1 MWFEIT
7 LALVLLLVILLYVY
21 LTYRYRYWLRH
32 GVVYVKPSPILGNLG
47 PLLRMKST
55 SAHMTQAIYNYP
67 EAKDRPFVGIY
78 LFHRPALLLR
88 DLELIKRI
96 LSKDFPKFSNR
107 FSNSDCFGDPL
118 GSLNLFFLKNPYWKE
133 IRLKLTPFFSSGKLK
148 QMFPLVEEVGLNLNE
163 YLLEMPLNGENSFQL
178 ELKELC
184 ALYTTDVIATVA
196 FGIQANS
203 FKYPNGEFRRNGRE
217 IFRFSTRR
225 ALNFSVVFFL
235 PHLVPYLGIKVVSP
249 KQTEFLRSTMTRVLE
264 EREKSGIKRHDLIDI
279 LIDFK
284 NQTKNQPRQDDL
296 KFEGD
301 LLVAQAAIF
310 FTAGFESTSATM
322 SFALYELA
330 KHSEMQERLR
340 KEVRDVLSQSR
351 GKITQQII
359 ESLEYM
365 QMIIDETLRLYPPL
379 PFLDRE
385 CSVPKGQ
392 SYSLEPFH
400 SFSIPAGMPVY
411 IPVYA
416 VHMDPKYFP
425 HPHEFQPERFSPE
438 RKKLITPYTYMPF
451 GLGPHACIGERF
463 AMLQSKV
470 GLLNFLRNHRVT
482 LADKSV
488 KSIKLDPKALIL
500 QSQGGIHLN
509 VIRDPLKY

>member
-1 MWFEIT
+1 MWFAIT
-7 LALVLLLVILLYVY
+7 VGLVLQLLVLLYVY

-32 GVVYVKPSPILGNLG
+32 GVLDVKPNPILGNLG
-47 PLLRMKST
+47 CLLRMQCT
-55 SAHMTQAIYNYP
+55 SAHMIQAIYNYP
-67 EAKDRPFVGIY
+67 EAGDRPFVGIY

-88 DLELIKRI
+88 DPELIKRI
-96 LSKDFPKFSNR
+96 LSRDFPKFSNR
-107 FSNSDCFGDPL
+107 FSNSDYFGDPL
-118 GSLNLFFLKNPYWKE
+118 ASRNLFFLKNPYWKE
-133 IRLKLTPFFSSGKLK
+133 IRLKLTPFFTSGKLK
-148 QMFPLVEEVGLNLNE
+148 QMCSLIEEVGLNLNE
-163 YLLEMPLNGENSFQL
+163 YLLKMPLNGDKIFQL

-184 ALYTTDVIATVA
+184 SLYTTDVIATVA

-203 FKYPNGEFRRNGRE
+203 FKYPNGEFRHNGRE

-225 ALNFSVVFFL
+225 ALNLGVVFFL
-235 PHLVPYLGIKVVSP
+235 PYLVPYLRTKVVP
-249 KQTEFLRSTMTRVLE
+249 TKQTEFLRSTMNRILE
-264 EREKSGIKRHDLIDI
+264 EREKSGMKRHDLIDI
-279 LIDFK
+279 LIEFK

-310 FTAGFESTSATM
+310 FIAGFESTSTTM
-322 SFALYELA
+322 SFTLYELA
-330 KHSEMQERLR
+330 KNPEMQERLR
-340 KEVRDVLSQSR
+340 KEVCDALNESR

-385 CSVPKGQ
+385 CSLPKGQ

-411 IPVYA
+411 TPVYA
-416 VHMDPKYFP
+416 LHMDPKYFP
-425 HPHEFQPERFSPE
+425 QPHEFQPERFSPE

-463 AMLQSKV
+463 AMLQTKI
-470 GLLNFLRNHRVT
+470 GLLNFLRNHRV
-482 LADKSV
+482 AMGEKSV
-488 KSIKLDPKALIL
+488 NSIILDPKALIL

>member
-7 LALVLLLVILLYVY
+7 AALLLQLLVLLYVY

-32 GVVYVKPSPILGNLG
+32 GVVYVKPSLLLGNLG
-47 PLLRMKST
+47 SLLRMQCT
-55 SAHMTQAIYNYP
+55 SAHMIQAIYNYP
-67 EAKDRPFVGIY
+67 EAEDQPFVGIY

-88 DLELIKRI
+88 DPELIKRV
-96 LSKDFPKFSNR
+96 LTKDFPKFSNR
-107 FSNSDCFGDPL
+107 FSNSDYFGDPL
-118 GSLNLFFLKNPYWKE
+118 TSRNLFFLKNPYWKE
-133 IRLKLTPFFSSGKLK
+133 IRFKLTPFFTSGKLK
-148 QMFPLVEEVGLNLNE
+148 QMCSLIEEVGLNLNE
-163 YLLEMPLNGENSFQL
+163 YLLKMPLNSDNSFQL

-184 ALYTTDVIATVA
+184 SLYTTDVIANVA

-203 FKYPNGEFRRNGRE
+203 FKYPNGEFRHNGRE
-217 IFRFSTRR
+217 IFRFSTSR
-225 ALNFSVVFFL
+225 ALNLGVVFFL
-235 PHLVPYLGIKVVSP
+235 PYLVPYLRPKVIP
-249 KQTEFLRSTMTRVLE
+249 TKQTEFLRSTMNRILK

-279 LIDFK
+279 LIEFK

-310 FTAGFESTSATM
+310 FLAGFESTSTTM

-330 KHSEMQERLR
+330 KHPEMQERLR
-340 KEVRDVLSQSR
+340 KEICDTLNESR
-351 GKITQQII
+351 GEISQQII

-385 CSVPKGQ
+385 CSLPKGQ

-411 IPVYA
+411 TPVYA
-416 VHMDPKYFP
+416 LHMDPKYFP
-425 HPHEFQPERFSPE
+425 QPHEFQPERFSLE

-463 AMLQSKV
+463 AMLQTKI
-470 GLLNFLRNHRVT
+470 GLLNFLRNHRV
-482 LADKSV
+482 AMGEKSV

-500 QSQGGIHLN
+500 QSQGGIHLSI
-509 VIRDPLKY
+509 IRDPLKY

>member
-7 LALVLLLVILLYVY
+7 LALMLLLVALLYVY

-32 GVVYVKPSPILGNLG
+32 GVIYVKPTPIVGNLG
-47 PLLRMKST
+47 PLLRMQSA
-55 SAHMTQAIYNYP
+55 SAHMMQTIYNYS
-67 EAKDRPFVGIY
+67 AAQDRPFVGIY
-78 LFHRPALLLR
+78 IFHRPALLLR
-88 DLELIKRI
+88 DPELIKRI

-107 FSNSDCFGDPL
+107 FLNTDYYGDPL
-118 GSLNLFFLKNPYWKE
+118 ASRNLFFLKNPHWKE
-133 IRLKLTPFFSSGKLK
+133 VRSKLTPFFTSWKMK

-163 YLLEMPLNGENSFQL
+163 YLLKMPLNGENSFQL

-217 IFRFSTRR
+217 IFNFSTTR
-225 ALNFSVVFFL
+225 ALMFRVVFFL
-235 PHLVPYLGIKVVSP
+235 PYLMPYLGLKVVST
-249 KQTEFLRSTMTRVLE
+249 KQTEFLRSTMNPILK
-264 EREKSGIKRHDLIDI
+264 EREESGIKRHDLIDI
-279 LIDFK
+279 LIELK
-284 NQTKNQPRQDDL
+284 NQSKTQSRQDDL

-301 LLVAQAAIF
+301 VLVAQAALF

-330 KHSEMQERLR
+330 KNPEMQERLR
-340 KEVRDVLSQSR
+340 KEIRDALNESR
-351 GKITQQII
+351 GEISQQII

-365 QMIIDETLRLYPPL
+365 QMIIDETLRLYPPV

-385 CSVPKGQ
+385 CSLPKGQ
-392 SYSLEPFH
+392 SYPLEPFH
-400 SFSIPAGMPVY
+400 SFAIPAGMPVY
-411 IPVYA
+411 TPVYA
-416 VHMDPKYFP
+416 LHMDPKYFP
-425 HPHEFQPERFSPE
+425 QPHEFQPERFSPE

-463 AMLQSKV
+463 TMLQAKI

-482 LADKSV
+482 LGEKSV
-488 KSIKLDPKALIL
+488 KNIKLDPKAIIL
-500 QSQGGIHLN
+500 QPQGGIHLN
-509 VIRDPLKY
+509 VVRDPLKC